1 MALEHTKQ
9 ATLPRVLSTV
19 IGDVADLVQKELR
32 LARTEIVDKL
42 STKLQAGIWLG
53 AAGVLGL
60 ITLLLLVQAAVFAIA
75 SFGIELHW
83 SCVIVAA
90 IMAVIASVAFFKGRS
105 DAKEDIT
112 PTRTITQVK
121 RDISTAKE
129 QLS

>member
-9 ATLPRVLSTV
+9 ATLPRMVSTV
-19 IGDVADLVQKELR
+19 VSDLADLVQKEFQ

-42 STKLQAGIWLG
+42 STKLQAGVWMAG
-53 AAGVLGL
+53 AGVLGL
-60 ITLLLLVQAAVFAIA
+60 VTLLLLVQAAVFAIA
-75 SFGIELHW
+75 SAGIALHW
-83 SCVIVAA
+83 SCLIVAGA
-90 IMAVIASVAFFKGRS
+90 IALVAIAAFFKGRS
-105 DAKEDIT
+105 DAKEELT

>member
-9 ATLPRVLSTV
+9 ATLPRILSTV
-19 IGDVADLVQKELR
+19 IGDIADLVQKEMR

-42 STKLQAGIWLG
+42 STKLQASIWMA

-60 ITLLLLVQAAVFAIA
+60 IALLLLVQAAVFAIA

-90 IMAVIASVAFFKGRS
+90 IMAVVAGAAFLKGRS